1 MITGYALY
9 YSPCKRALFNWHYVT
24 QQCIHNALRER
35 ETTVPRPAQLRV
47 PDFLPASPQADKQRG
62 PGSKTKTPGLP
73 EQTPESLQQ
82 SNQLA
87 D

>member
-1 MITGYALY
+1 VSGKIPFL
-9 YSPCKRALFNWHYVT
+9 
-24 QQCIHNALRER
+24 ALRSFAC
-35 ETTVPRPAQLRV
+35 PI
-47 PDFLPASPQADKQRG
+47 FLPASPQADKQRG